1 LQKAVPSLP
10 NLSDEQFL
18 ASEPVKAEMRTLLAE
33 VNTHLDRW
41 ERIHAFRFVLKPL
54 TVGEEL
60 TPTMK
65 IKRHVV
71 AAMYHDLIET
81 MYQEAAV
88 HVAG

>member
-1 LQKAVPSLP
+1 
-10 NLSDEQFL
+10 
-18 ASEPVKAEMRTLLAE
+18 
-33 VNTHLDRW
+33 
-41 ERIHAFRFVLKPL
+41 
-54 TVGEEL
+54 
-60 TPTMK
+60 MK